1 MEAEQRPGGGC
12 WAPDGRGER
21 QVSKVSLELAG
32 PKGVRKAVRRV
43 GDPGPQMPAVNLRR
57 GPLQGSELSAH
68 IQFMVPEGPLQY
80 NVPSLSSEHAR
91 HCTVFPRGLVGC

>member
-1 MEAEQRPGGGC
+1 MGVSAQEGGSEWRLSSGLVVGVGL
-12 WAPDGRGER
+12 PDGRGER

-68 IQFMVPEGPLQY
+68 I
-80 NVPSLSSEHAR
+80 
-91 HCTVFPRGLVGC
+91 